1 MLKKLIM
8 SFLYIGSMTLFLSLV
23 ISCEEDFTDV
33 GTTLVSNNEFSTNDT
48 VLEITVNGENIERVR
63 ADGLSLNG
71 AVLGQYLLGVY
82 NNPNYEKIQ
91 ASIISQLLIPSDLTI
106 VDEEFGN
113 DTIVVTTIDTVFL
126 RLPYQA
132 TLLGTDAIGPNF
144 QLDSVFGDQ
153 NTPFTL
159 NVFRLTTY
167 LNTLNPQD
175 PTERNEFFSDDNYE
189 TDSEKL
195 NVFEDFQFV
204 PNKRDTA
211 RFVQRRLS
219 TGTIYTTDTIQYTN
233 ANPYINI
240 PLKKNRIKD
249 LLFDQY
255 ESAEFSSQDAFNNYF
270 RGLKIQAEGNDG
282 SIVSLSLSST
292 TFQPR
297 LDIFY
302 TNTVLT
308 NGGTVVIDTIT
319 KSDTF
324 QLSGIRNSIYDME
337 DAPAPPVNK
346 FIIQGTAGSYGQ
358 VDILSNDQLNFL
370 QSQDWLINDATL
382 TLYVDKT
389 TVGSDIVNTPFRLFI
404 YKEEED
410 MNSGEILRTQ
420 ILDALSEGVLALD
433 GFLNLDDN
441 NHPDSYVFKITDY
454 ISELASGNRDDA
466 RTLGIKVFNPTDL
479 YDNFTDTIIDTH
491 SWNPKAVMLL
501 NNDLSNGDRRATL
514 KISYSVK
521 SEEDN

>member
-1 MLKKLIM
+1 MLNKMIR
-8 SFLYIGSMTLFLSLV
+8 SFLYLGGLTLLLSFA

-48 VLEITVNGENIERVR
+48 IFEITVTGQNIDRVQ
-63 ADGLSLNG
+63 ADGLSISGG
-71 AVLGQYLLGVY
+71 ALGQYLLGVY
-82 NNPNYEKIQ
+82 NNPNYKKIE
-91 ASIISQLLIPSDLTI
+91 ASIISQLQRPGDLTI

-113 DTIVVTTIDTVFL
+113 DTIVQTTIDTVFL

-132 TLLGTDAIGPNF
+132 TLLGTDAIGPDF
-144 QLDSVFGDQ
+144 QLDSIFGDQ

-167 LNTLNPQD
+167 LNTLNPQN
-175 PTERNEFFSDDNYE
+175 PAISNEFFSDENYQ
-189 TDSEKL
+189 TDPEKL
-195 NVFEDFQFV
+195 NVIEDIQFV
-204 PNKRDTA
+204 PNRRDTA
-211 RFVQRRLS
+211 QFVLRRLS
-219 TGTIYTTDTIQYTN
+219 TGDIYDTDTIQYTN
-233 ANPYINI
+233 SNPYINI
-240 PLKKNRIKD
+240 PLKKERIKE

-255 ESAEFSSQDAFNNYF
+255 ESADFASQDAFNNYF
-270 RGLKIQAEGNDG
+270 RGIKIQAEGNGG
-282 SIVSLSLSST
+282 SIVSLNLTST

-308 NGGTVVIDTIT
+308 NGGTTVIDTIS

-324 QLSGIRNSIYDME
+324 LLTGIRNSLYNMTDG
-337 DAPAPPVNK
+337 PVPPSNK
-346 FIIQGTAGSYGQ
+346 FAIQGTAGSYGQ
-358 VDILSNDQLNFL
+358 VGILTNDQLTFL
-370 QSQDWLINDATL
+370 QNQDWLINDATL
-382 TLYVDKT
+382 TLHVDKT
-389 TVGSDIVNTPFRLFI
+389 TVGADTLNTPFRMFV
-404 YKEEED
+404 YKEELGNTGQ
-410 MNSGEILRTQ
+410 MLRTQ

-441 NHPDSYVFKITDY
+441 NHPDNYTFKITDY
-454 ISELASGNRDDA
+454 ISELASGNRNDS

-479 YDNFTDTIIDTH
+479 YDNFNDTIVETH

-501 NNDLSNGDRRATL
+501 NHDLTNGDRRATL

-521 SEEDN
+521 SQEGN

>member
-1 MLKKLIM
+1 MLKKLFK
-8 SFLYIGSMTLFLSLV
+8 SFLYLGSLTLFLGLV

-33 GTTLVSNNEFSTNDT
+33 GTTLVTNNEFSTNDSIF
-48 VLEITVNGENIERVR
+48 EITVSGENIERVR
-63 ADGLSLNG
+63 ADGLSLSGG
-71 AVLGQYLLGVY
+71 ALGQYLLGVY

-91 ASIISQLLIPSDLTI
+91 ASIISQLQIPTDLTI
-106 VDEEFGN
+106 VDDEYGN

-132 TLLGTDAIGPNF
+132 TRIGTDAIGPNF
-144 QLDSVFGDQ
+144 QLDSIFGDQ

-159 NVFRLTTY
+159 NVFELTTY

-175 PTERNEFFSDDNYE
+175 PTQNNEFFSDNDYQTN
-189 TDSEKL
+189 TEKL
-195 NVFEDFQFV
+195 NFFEDTQFV

-219 TGTIYTTDTIQYTN
+219 NGSIYITDTIRYTS
-233 ANPYINI
+233 ANPFINI
-240 PLKKNRIKD
+240 PLKKNRIKE

-255 ESAEFSSQDAFNNYF
+255 ESANFSSQDAFNNYF
-270 RGLKIQAEGNDG
+270 RGLKIEAQGNGG
-282 SIVSLSLSST
+282 SIISLNFTNT

-308 NGGTVVIDTIT
+308 NGGTVVIDTIA

-324 QLSGIRNSIYDME
+324 QLSGIRNSVYQM
-337 DAPAPPVNK
+337 DAGAVTPVNK
-346 FIIQGTAGSYGQ
+346 FAIQGTAGSYGK
-358 VDILSNDQLNFL
+358 VEILTQDQLNFL
-370 QSQDWLINDATL
+370 RSQDWLINDATL

-389 TVGSDIVNTPFRLFI
+389 TVGNDTVNTPFRLFV
-404 YKEEED
+404 YKEEEQG
-410 MNSGEILRTQ
+410 SGQILRTQ
-420 ILDALSEGVLALD
+420 ILDAFSEGILALD

-441 NHPDSYVFKITDY
+441 SHPDSYTFKITDY
-454 ISELASGNRDDA
+454 ISELASGNREDS
-466 RTLGIKVFNPTDL
+466 RILGIKVFNPTDL
-479 YDNFTDTIIDTH
+479 YDNFNDSIIDTH

>member
-1 MLKKLIM
+1 MLKKLTR
-8 SFLYIGSMTLFLSLV
+8 SFLYLGSLTLFLSLV

-48 VLEITVNGENIERVR
+48 TFEITVSGQNIDRVR
-63 ADGLSLNG
+63 ADGLSLSGG
-71 AVLGQYLLGVY
+71 ALGQYLLGVY
-82 NNPNYEKIQ
+82 NNPNYEKIE
-91 ASIISQLLIPSDLTI
+91 ASIISQLQRPADLTI

-132 TLLGTDAIGPNF
+132 TLLGTDAVGPDF
-144 QLDSVFGDQ
+144 QLDSIFGDQ

-159 NVFRLTTY
+159 NVFRLNTY
-167 LNTLNPQD
+167 LNTLNPQN
-175 PTERNEFFSDDNYE
+175 PAVGNEFFSDENYE

-195 NVFEDFQFV
+195 NVFEDIQFV

-211 RFVQRRLS
+211 QFVLRRLN
-219 TGTIYTTDTIQYTN
+219 GGGIYTTDTIRYAN
-233 ANPYINI
+233 SNPYINI
-240 PLKKNRIKD
+240 PLKKNRIKE

-255 ESAEFSSQDAFNNYF
+255 ESAEFASQDAFNNYF
-270 RGLKIQAEGNDG
+270 RGIKIQAEGNGG
-282 SIVSLSLSST
+282 SVVSLNFTNT

-308 NGGTVVIDTIT
+308 NGGTEVIDTISKT
-319 KSDTF
+319 DTF
-324 QLSGIRNSIYDME
+324 LLTGIRNSVYKMTNGSV
-337 DAPAPPVNK
+337 PPVNK
-346 FIIQGTAGSYGQ
+346 FAIQGTAGSYAQ
-358 VDILSNDQLNFL
+358 VGILTDDQLAYL
-370 QSQDWLINDATL
+370 QNQDWLINDATL
-382 TLYVDKT
+382 TLHVDKP
-389 TVGSDIVNTPFRLFI
+389 TVGSDTLNTPFRLFV
-404 YKEEED
+404 YKEQD
-410 MNSGEILRTQ
+410 NSGQIQRTQ
-420 ILDALSEGVLALD
+420 ILDALSEGILALD

-441 NHPDSYVFKITDY
+441 KHPDNYTFKITDY
-454 ISELASGNRDDA
+454 ISELASGNRNDS

-479 YDNFTDTIIDTH
+479 YDNFNDTIVDTH

-501 NNDLSNGDRRATL
+501 NHDLANGDRRATL

-521 SEEDN
+521 SQEGN